1 MSTHNKCGMRMYD
14 KSIVDE
20 VLNKFLTFL
29 NGREDTYL
37 TAEGILGFV
46 PVLVGISVVVFCCE

>member
-1 MSTHNKCGMRMYD
+1 MRMYD
-14 KSIVDE
+14 RTIVDE

-29 NGREDTYL
+29 NRRENAYL

-46 PVLVGISVVVFCCE
+46 LFLVGISVVVFCCE